1 MRLDISICNM
11 VQTIAGSKETSA
23 ESDAV
28 IKCVEILNAVVK
40 KMYQK
45 IEKAKQKS
53 PANQDLWK
61 L

>member
-1 MRLDISICNM
+1 M